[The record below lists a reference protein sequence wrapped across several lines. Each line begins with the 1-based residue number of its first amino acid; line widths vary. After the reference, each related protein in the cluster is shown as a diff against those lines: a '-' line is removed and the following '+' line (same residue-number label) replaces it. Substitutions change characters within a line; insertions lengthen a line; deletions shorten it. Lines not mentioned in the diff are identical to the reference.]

1 MMNQTNGMN
10 ENNINTGYFHKKKK
24 KNNLVK
30 SIENWELW
38 KEQTREIFYK
48 KHPNK
53 KKGVDR
59 FCNFIDST
67 FDEYRRVYLPRKIIW
82 YLWGKRNWAIK
93 NNTHFW
99 IAFVGQKGGEGK
111 STLADYCS
119 MVLDDTYTKDRS
131 EQDYDKWLKVIVKA
145 KKQIKYPAVVLDEP
159 DVVTHD
165 LSKKGRERRNILE
178 RIRILHLFVSVCANS
193 LTSIPPSIYERLSA
207 IVHIN
212 NKHRFWVWDS
222 TKDKPKHT
230 VVEDIKGNSG
240 WGKHKHAVF
249 KRPEFIKRS
258 CFKNLGFAH
267 PKFSPFEL
275 KSYDFKKEGDVLGL
289 IKDYSFKRTE
299 KNVVDGQGSRILK
312 EILKLKKQNPK
323 LSDRQIGLRLGLRR
337 ETIMLYR
344 HKAERGEGGQL

>member
-1 MMNQTNGMN
+1 MMNRTNGTN
-10 ENNINTGYFHKKKK
+10 EKTINKGYFVKKRNKT
-24 KNNLVK
+24 NLVK
-30 SIENWELW
+30 STENWELW
-38 KEQTREIFYK
+38 KEQTRQIFYK
-48 KHPNK
+48 RYPKKH
-53 KKGVDR
+53 KGVDK
-59 FCNFIDST
+59 FIEFINST
-67 FDEYRRVYLPRKIIW
+67 FDEYRRVFLPRKIIW

-111 STLADYCS
+111 STLADYSS
-119 MVLDDTYTKDRS
+119 MVLDNSYTKDRS
-131 EQDYDKWLKVIVKA
+131 EQDYDKWLKVIVKS
-145 KKQIKYPAVVLDEP
+145 KQQVKYPAVVLDEP

-207 IVHIN
+207 IVYIN
-212 NKHRFWVWDS
+212 NKHRFWIWDS

-249 KRPEFIKRS
+249 KRSEFIKRS
-258 CFKNLGFAH
+258 CFKNLGFAN

-275 KSYDFKKEGDVLGL
+275 KTYDFKKEGDVLGL
-289 IKDYSFKRTE
+289 IKDYGFKRAQ
-299 KNVVDGQGSRILK
+299 KNVTDGQGGRILK
-312 EILKLKKQNPK
+312 EILRLKKQNPK
-323 LSDRQIGLRLGLRR
+323 LTDAQIGLRLGLRR
-337 ETIMLYR
+337 ETINLYR
-344 HKAERGEGGQL
+344 NKAIKREDGLL